1 MEKKIHRLTK
11 SLFTKVWEDA
21 IQNTEA
27 RLFLAATVNGKEIS
41 MEIFRHLGLDSAYE
55 IAESFWDGVD
65 RYKAI
70 C

>member
-11 SLFTKVWEDA
+11 SLFAKVWEDA
-21 IQNTEA
+21 VRNA
-27 RLFLAATVNGKEIS
+27 DNRLFLAATVNGQEIS
-41 MEIFRHLGLDSAYE
+41 MEVYRHLGLDAAYE
-55 IAESFWDGVD
+55 IAESFWDGID